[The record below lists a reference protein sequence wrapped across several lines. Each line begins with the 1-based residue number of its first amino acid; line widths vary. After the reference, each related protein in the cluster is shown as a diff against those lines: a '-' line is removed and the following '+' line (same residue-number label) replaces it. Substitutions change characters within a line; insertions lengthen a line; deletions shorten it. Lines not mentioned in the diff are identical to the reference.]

1 METTHPQS
9 STAVG
14 GVNSP
19 QPATGVIDVS
29 IVIVSY
35 NTSDVT
41 LACLRSIEQ
50 RATGCTYE
58 IIVVDNNSPD
68 GSAEAIA
75 NEFPHVTLFANK
87 DNKGFAAAN
96 NQGLAVAKGRYLLL
110 LNPDTEVYDDTLEKT
125 LRFAEANPEVGVVG
139 VRSYGADGDQQST
152 LFRTKRVLDVFINAF
167 VPNRLMRKSRVLGRS
182 RYIGIDLE
190 LEHDVEIVAGCFMF
204 VPREAYEKVGGMDE
218 QFFMYGEEAEWC
230 HRFRTHG
237 WKVRYYP
244 GAKILHYGGVSTDRS
259 QAQMNLAM
267 AKSNLLLVQK
277 TRGRFSAYL
286 ANLFMLIRDL
296 PRAAAWLVCKPFAGD
311 ASQGVLHSLKR
322 ASGRF
327 RVHLAG
333 LLRTDWST

>member
-1 METTHPQS
+1 MTVRTEEVTSSVNPVTDQS
-9 STAVG
+9 S
-14 GVNSP
+14 
-19 QPATGVIDVS
+19 ATSVIDVS

-35 NTSDVT
+35 NTRDVT
-41 LACLRSIEQ
+41 LACLRSIRD
-50 RATGCTYE
+50 RAEGCTYE
-58 IIVVDNNSPD
+58 VIVVDNNSPD

-75 NEFPHVTLFANK
+75 AEFPEVTLFANK

-110 LNPDTEVYDDTLEKT
+110 LNPDTEVYPDTLVKT
-125 LRFAEANPEVGVVG
+125 LRFAEAHPEVGVVG
-139 VRSYGADGDQQST
+139 VRSYGDDGEQQST
-152 LFRTKRVLDVFINAF
+152 LFRTKRVLDVFVNAF
-167 VPNRLMRKSRVLGRS
+167 VPNRFMRKSRVLGRS

-190 LEHDVEIVAGCFMF
+190 AEHDVEIVAGCFMF
-204 VPREAYEKVGGMDE
+204 VPREAFERVGGMDE

-267 AKSNLLLVQK
+267 AKSNLLLIQK
-277 TRGRFSAYL
+277 TQGRFGAYL

-296 PRAAAWLVCKPFAGD
+296 PRAAAWLLCKPFVGE
-311 ASQGVLHSLKR
+311 ASSGVMHSLKR
-322 ASGRF
+322 AAGRF
-327 RVHLAG
+327 RLHLSG